1 MCAAL
6 TRCMRTLLLM
16 AALAVAAPAFAQ
28 GSIFPDKD
36 TKKAARQLAPSAIA
50 EDLRPFLRGKM
61 KNHAKEMKDLSLAVS
76 IVDLEK
82 AARLSQAIASEP
94 RLDPA
99 VGPATRLP
107 VRFFELQDELR
118 KRAQALADAAR
129 ANEMTGTHEKYAA
142 LVENCMACHAA
153 FKAQIQAK

>member
-1 MCAAL
+1 
-6 TRCMRTLLLM
+6 MRTLLLM

-28 GSIFPDKD
+28 GSIFPNKQ
-36 TKKAARQLAPSAIA
+36 TKKAARQLAPSAITD
-50 EDLRPFLRGKM
+50 DLRPFLKSKM
-61 KNHAKEMKDLSLAVS
+61 KNHAKEMKDLSIAVS
-76 IVDLEK
+76 TVDLEK
-82 AARLSQAIASEP
+82 TARLSQEIAAEP

-99 VGPATRLP
+99 VGQATRLP

-118 KRAQALADAAR
+118 TRAQAVSDAAK
-129 ANEMTGTHEKYAA
+129 ANEMTGTHERYTA